1 MSALTTLLAFLV
13 TLGVLIVVH
22 EWGHYRMARACGVKV
37 LRFSVGFGRT
47 LWRHQRSP
55 DDTEFVVAALP
66 LGGYVKM
73 LDEREEPVAPHER
86 DQAFNRKPLRQRAA
100 IVAAGPLANLILAV
114 LLYAAQNW
122 IGIEEPKAVLS
133 MPATGSLAERAGL
146 RSGDWVRGWSSGAP
160 DATAQ
165 DIRSMTDLRWQIMQA
180 ALDGERLVLEVSD
193 AAGRGLRRVTLD
205 LDRVERSEV
214 DSSFL
219 AKVVGLPP
227 PYAPAVMG
235 EPVAGG
241 PAERAGLKAGD
252 LVLRVDGTPIADAH
266 QLRTRIRQ
274 LDADGRAAPMT
285 WTVERHGGV
294 LDIVVAPRVMGD
306 GNNRFGRIDAV
317 VGKLPETVT
326 VRLGLLDGV
335 ARGVSLTWEQS
346 LLTVK
351 MFGRMLVGEASLKN
365 LSGPITIADYA
376 GQSAER
382 GVAYYLGFLALVS
395 VGLGVLNLLP
405 VPLLDG
411 GHLMYYL
418 FEGLTGRP
426 VSEQWLRWL
435 QRGGA
440 LALLLLMTLALS
452 NDIARLLGL
461 H

>member
-1 MSALTTLLAFLV
+1 MSAVTTLLAFLV

-22 EWGHYRMARACGVKV
+22 EWGHYRMARLCGVKV

-47 LWRHQRSP
+47 LWRRQRSP

-73 LDEREEPVAPHER
+73 LDEREEPVAPHEL
-86 DQAFNRKPLRQRAA
+86 DQAFNRKPLHQRAA
-100 IVAAGPLANLILAV
+100 IVAAGPLANLVLAV
-114 LLYAAQNW
+114 LLYAVQNW
-122 IGIEEPKAVLS
+122 IGVEEPKAVLS
-133 MPATGSLAERAGL
+133 APAVGSLAERAGL
-146 RSGDWVRGWSSGAP
+146 RSGDWVRAWSAAGSA
-160 DATAQ
+160 DATQ
-165 DIRSMTDLRWQIMQA
+165 EIRSMTDLRWQIMQA
-180 ALDGERLVLEVSD
+180 ALDGERLTLEVSD
-193 AAGRGLRRVTLD
+193 ATGRGMRRVTLD
-205 LDRVERSEV
+205 LDRVERRDV

-219 AKVVGLPP
+219 AKVVGLPAP
-227 PYAPAVMG
+227 FAPAVMG
-235 EPVAGG
+235 EPMPAG
-241 PAERAGLKAGD
+241 PAHRAGLKPGD
-252 LVLRVDGTPIADAH
+252 LVLRVDGAPIADAH

-274 LDADGRAAPMT
+274 LDAAGQAAPMT
-285 WTVERHGGV
+285 WSVERNGGV
-294 LDIVVAPRVMGD
+294 LDIVVAPRVMGE
-306 GNNRFGRIDAV
+306 GNARVGRIDAV
-317 VGKLPETVT
+317 VGKLPEMVT
-326 VRLGLLDGV
+326 VRLGLFDGV
-335 ARGVSLTWEQS
+335 ARGVVLTWEQS

-351 MFGRMLVGEASLKN
+351 MFGRMLIGDASLKN

-382 GVAYYLGFLALVS
+382 GIAYYLGFLALVS

-426 VSEQWLRWL
+426 VSELWLRWL